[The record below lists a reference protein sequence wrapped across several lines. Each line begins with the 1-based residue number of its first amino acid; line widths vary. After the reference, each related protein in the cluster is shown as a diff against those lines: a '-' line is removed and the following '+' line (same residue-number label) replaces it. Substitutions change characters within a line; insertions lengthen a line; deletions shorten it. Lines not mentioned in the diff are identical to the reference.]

1 MIMRYYDGLGVGHVH
16 ARLHSNGWSSNR
28 SAERPGVEEEG
39 SEPGVTSGA
48 GDVAPMNVAIT
59 EDEISSDD
67 ELTGRSGGEDL
78 SQSDRSDELEY
89 LAMEEMYGG
98 HEKL

>member
-1 MIMRYYDGLGVGHVH
+1 
-16 ARLHSNGWSSNR
+16 
-28 SAERPGVEEEG
+28 
-39 SEPGVTSGA
+39 
-48 GDVAPMNVAIT
+48 MNVAIT
-59 EDEISSDD
+59 EDEISSND